1 MTESPESESYVRLHV
16 TPLDAELVKVVLSSA
31 LLPKARNLSYHTLDN
46 FPEKR
51 YGFVDLPKDDA
62 EKLRKKLN
70 NAVLRGVRI
79 SIEPASR
86 PSSIPQPLG
95 PDAMA
100 DDKPPKKDKATKRA
114 NKDKKRKRDG
124 DEIVGAVL
132 EDGRKVKRGWT
143 NPDEP
148 KEKRRKSKEDKAEK
162 KAKKD
167 KKEKKQQERSKYTDL
182 PECLI
187 KAVLPATAV
196 ASVDVDANPDE
207 SKRKKKKSK
216 SREVVIHE
224 FEKTVK
230 FPTFLK
236 STVSTGLPK
245 APLEFVDGKGW
256 VDEDG
261 NVVEVVKTRPVPA
274 AKKSSKKSKD
284 KHPEPVA
291 VEEAEEDQEEE
302 EEQEKVMEN
311 REERKPD
318 SDVDMSDNEDEVEGE
333 GEGEGS
339 VKADVKPEAA
349 RPISSSGSVKSLTIK
364 IPPATPQE
372 TKVSVHPLEA
382 LYKRPKPADGVPT
395 QETSDPQTFN
405 FLANADEDD
414 LIEEEEA
421 DAAAASSQVPMTPY
435 SREDF
440 EVRGLRSAA
449 PTPDTAHPNRARFKP
464 WAREDE
470 DIQEDED
477 EDEDQDEDDM
487 IHPDR
492 RFGAVTAEGSPKPEG
507 ANPQSDFQA
516 WFWENRG
523 ELNRSWKKRRKM
535 VGKEKR
541 YRENR
546 ARMARAI

>member
-1 MTESPESESYVRLHV
+1 MTASPDSESYVRLHV
-16 TPLDAELVKVVLSSA
+16 TPLDADLVKVVLSSA

-62 EKLRKKLN
+62 DKLRKKLN

-100 DDKPPKKDKATKRA
+100 DDKPPKKDKAAKRA
-114 NKDKKRKRDG
+114 DKDKKRKRDG
-124 DEIVGAVL
+124 DEIAGAVL
-132 EDGRKVKRGWT
+132 EDGRQVKRGWT

-148 KEKRRKSKEDKAEK
+148 KEKRRKSKEDKADK

-187 KAVLPATAV
+187 KTVLPATAV
-196 ASVDVDANPDE
+196 ASDDVDANPDE

-236 STVSTGLPK
+236 STVSTGPPK
-245 APLEFVDGKGW
+245 PPLEFVDGKGW

-261 NVVEVVKTRPVPA
+261 NVVEAVKTRPVPA
-274 AKKSSKKSKD
+274 AKKFSKKSKD

-291 VEEAEEDQEEE
+291 KDEEREEE
-302 EEQEKVMEN
+302 EKVAEN
-311 REERKPD
+311 KDERKPD
-318 SDVDMSDNEDEVEGE
+318 SDVDMSDNEVEVEVA
-333 GEGEGS
+333 S
-339 VKADVKPEAA
+339 SIKAEVKPEAA
-349 RPISSSGSVKSLTIK
+349 RPMSSSGSVKSLTIK

-395 QETSDPQTFN
+395 QEASDPQTFN
-405 FLANADEDD
+405 FLANAEEDD
-414 LIEEEEA
+414 LIDEEEA
-421 DAAAASSQVPMTPY
+421 DAAASNQVPMTPY

-470 DIQEDED
+470 DIPEDED
-477 EDEDQDEDDM
+477 EDEDEDDDDNNM

-492 RFGAVTAEGSPKPEG
+492 RFGAVTAEGSPKPDG

-523 ELNRSWKKRRKM
+523 ELNRSWKKRRKT